1 VRLGRLPVI
10 VAEWPVHRCC
20 LVIPVATIE
29 FHMASMIMVNGHG
42 AIGSKP
48 TGGANGIGQPQPPAG
63 APRLC
68 DRGEEEHDQ
77 RPLVVNHRDQ
87 AAATYGQLLRK
98 RQAGRA
104 LVSMFG

>member
-1 VRLGRLPVI
+1 MEPLDQSPQ
-10 VAEWPVHRCC
+10 VA
-20 LVIPVATIE
+20 
-29 FHMASMIMVNGHG
+29 
-42 AIGSKP
+42 P
-48 TGGANGIGQPQPPAG
+48 TELDSRNHPRG